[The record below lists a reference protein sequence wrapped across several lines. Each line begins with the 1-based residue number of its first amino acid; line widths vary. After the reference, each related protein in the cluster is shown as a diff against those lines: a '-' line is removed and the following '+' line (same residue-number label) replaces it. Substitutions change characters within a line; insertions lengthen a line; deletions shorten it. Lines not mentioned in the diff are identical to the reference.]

1 VKVTK
6 KVADVVSAYR
16 QMKAELDRLTK
27 ESDAYRATLINTAH
41 DLADI
46 TGVGEF
52 SEMVFEYNGQAIARI
67 TVTERTTADIDAI
80 RKTHPVIDEAIA
92 NKTGFVKTSTVTTV
106 RTV

>member
-1 VKVTK
+1 MKVTK
-6 KVADVVSAYR
+6 KVADAVSAYR
-16 QMKAELDRLTK
+16 VMKAELDRLTK
-27 ESDAYRATLINTAH
+27 ESDALRATLIDTAH

-46 TGVGEF
+46 AGETLR
-52 SEMVFEYNGQAIARI
+52 EMVLEYNGQAIARI
-67 TVTERTTADIDAI
+67 TVSERTTADIDAI

>member
-1 VKVTK
+1 MKVTK

-27 ESDAYRATLINTAH
+27 ESDAYRATLIRTAH
-41 DLADI
+41 DLADM
-46 TGVGEF
+46 TGGEAL